1 MGRHDLSLPSHSTA
15 TQSFEIS
22 QGSGNKCSTGVSSM
36 AFGTVVANSGGNDGG
51 ATDSTPPL
59 QENSMNGGK
68 GTSST
73 LPRAVSGGT
82 HFGQN
87 FSLSHKSSDL
97 NEADLEF
104 LSNHLAAGSKTGYN
118 SAFRYFVDFCSSLNA
133 NPFSCGP
140 SVLVKYIRQL
150 YEIGAAY
157 STVNFHRSS
166 VSKFHV
172 GIDGQPIGKHPLVS
186 QAVKAVFR
194 LRPPLPKYVAT
205 FDITKV
211 FSYLQSLPS
220 NEKLSLKLLTVKCLF
235 LLTTS
240 IISRVSS
247 IRSLGPT
254 LLVYKVIL
262 IP

>member
-1 MGRHDLSLPSHSTA
+1 MGNL
-15 TQSFEIS
+15 
-22 QGSGNKCSTGVSSM
+22 
-36 AFGTVVANSGGNDGG
+36 
-51 ATDSTPPL
+51 
-59 QENSMNGGK
+59 
-68 GTSST
+68 
-73 LPRAVSGGT
+73 
-82 HFGQN
+82 
-87 FSLSHKSSDL
+87 
-97 NEADLEF
+97 
-104 LSNHLAAGSKTGYN
+104 
-118 SAFRYFVDFCSSLNA
+118 
-133 NPFSCGP
+133 
-140 SVLVKYIRQL
+140 
-150 YEIGAAY
+150 
-157 STVNFHRSS
+157 
-166 VSKFHV
+166 
-172 GIDGQPIGKHPLVS
+172 PLVS

-254 LLVYKVIL
+254 LLVYKVIM